1 MLNAHADDDDY
12 ERRKWCW
19 LNHTDGETGPEGEI
33 MIAVGAIPVPD
44 CVCPS
49 VPAALLA
56 ARNAS
61 AADKIRLRAFFTDND
76 STGHESEL
84 WLIDQPKAIDS
95 WRRHEH

>member
-1 MLNAHADDDDY
+1 
-12 ERRKWCW
+12 
-19 LNHTDGETGPEGEI
+19 

-84 WLIDQPKAIDS
+84 
-95 WRRHEH
+95 